1 MIKDTNKGFV
11 QTIFLFVII
20 LVVLSL
26 LGLNAEKVWTNLFYP
41 LFAFIGNIILSVA
54 KFLTSIINYIWAILV
69 QVGS

>member
-11 QTIFLFVII
+11 QTIFLFVVI
-20 LVVLSL
+20 LVILSL
-26 LGLNAEKVWTNLFYP
+26 LDLNIDKIWTNLFYP

-54 KFLTSIINYIWAILV
+54 KFLSSIINYLWAILV